1 MAQTAE
7 GAIKCAAAKV
17 GISVAAYAAKVA
29 NGEKWCSGC
38 SAWHRLCEFGFDASR
53 FDGRAA
59 HCSKARRERF
69 YHHEPIPP
77 DKRRPMG
84 VPPAPPRDGDKRQAR
99 QRINVEVRTG
109 RRPHPN
115 MFPCS
120 DCGHIWKRGER
131 RHEYDHYLGYAAEH
145 HYDVQPVCTKCHSM
159 RDNIRANATHCI
171 HGHEFTKKNTIIVSN
186 GTRRCLEC
194 RRVKDRKRHNAEYW
208 REWRKRKANG

>member
-1 MAQTAE
+1 MAQTHE
-7 GAIKCAAAKV
+7 GAMLANARRLGMGLEEYLAKSAA
-17 GISVAAYAAKVA
+17 GL
-29 NGEKWCSGC
+29 NWCFGC
-38 SAWHRLCEFGFDASR
+38 LAWRASAEFDVDRSR
-53 FDGRAA
+53 WDGRA
-59 HCSKARRERF
+59 RRCKSCKLKTAQGYRATL
-69 YHHEPIPP
+69 PKIGRMGPP
-77 DKRRPMG
+77 RHD
-84 VPPAPPRDGDKRQAR
+84 PRDGDKRQAR

-171 HGHEFTKKNTIIVSN
+171 HGHEFTKKNTIVVSN